1 MMTPEKLLRLNVLI
15 AAGAAGRR
23 NHRLVVGGWGRRR
36 DGGVGG
42 GGLWADD
49 CAGLRALVAKVL
61 GIAPLRAAAISVRN
75 RRLRG
80 RRGCYRQD
88 QRNRGCVLC
97 DLAHGKET
105 IARQP
110 WFPDVGTAFRLV
122 S

>member
-1 MMTPEKLLRLNVLI
+1 MMTPEELLRLNVLI
-15 AAGAAGRR
+15 AAGAGGPR
-23 NHRLVVGGWGRRR
+23 NHRRVVGVRRR
-36 DGGVGG
+36 RLDGGIGVGV
-42 GGLWADD
+42 LRADD
-49 CAGLRALVAKVL
+49 AAALRELVAQVL
-61 GIAPLRAAAISVRN
+61 GIARLRAAAISVRN

-88 QRNRGCVLC
+88 QRNRGCVLR

-110 WFPDVGTAFRLV
+110 WLPDVGTAFRLV